1 MHDTT
6 GLTLASLVFGRELRL
21 PCDLLFGAPPDKE
34 RPATEYAADLV
45 AHIHDIHDYARQHL
59 KMASDRM
66 KTWYDKLANSAGYHE
81 GDRVWL
87 YCQKRTKGKSP
98 KLQPACE
105 GPYKIITRI
114 NDVVYR
120 IQKTPRSR
128 MMVVHLDR
136 LAPYQGVVR
145 DEQT

>member
-1 MHDTT
+1 
-6 GLTLASLVFGRELRL
+6 
-21 PCDLLFGAPPDKE
+21 
-34 RPATEYAADLV
+34 
-45 AHIHDIHDYARQHL
+45 
-59 KMASDRM
+59 MASDRM
-66 KTWYDKLANSAGYHE
+66 KTRYDKLANSAGYHE

-87 YCQKRTKGKSP
+87 FLPNRTKGKSP
-98 KLQPACE
+98 KLHPAWE

-136 LAPYQGVVR
+136 LAPYQGVTRVKPPQGGAVVAVKR
-145 DEQT
+145 KEGKTRATGRMLRPVTDVASSALGRQER